1 MLTRLIAFTINNKES
16 STSWQHLDFN
26 LFLTSHFCSLAK
38 HPSVSRTFIPHLPPS
53 TQHRL
58 PLQYSVPASLLPSPL
73 SSVAPLRGIREDRPS
88 HDEPESQERISQSEP
103 ATAAATATGTVICVC
118 VCFLLLSVKRWQVCV
133 HAFSSTVIKK
143 WVSRLWAYML
153 WELPVDAYSPLA
165 GLKCC

>member
-16 STSWQHLDFN
+16 STSCQHLDFN

-88 HDEPESQERISQSEP
+88 HDEPEGQERISQSEP
-103 ATAAATATGTVICVC
+103 AAATATGTVICVC

-143 WVSRLWAYML
+143 WVARL
-153 WELPVDAYSPLA
+153 
-165 GLKCC
+165 